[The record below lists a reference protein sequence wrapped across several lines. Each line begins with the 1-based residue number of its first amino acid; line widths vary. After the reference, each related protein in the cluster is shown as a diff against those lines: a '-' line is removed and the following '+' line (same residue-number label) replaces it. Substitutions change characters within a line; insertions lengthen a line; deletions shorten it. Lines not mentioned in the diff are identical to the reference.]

1 VSAPVIGSPV
11 TLRSSSA
18 ATFLGGAHS
27 FAPQL
32 TEATGAGDA
41 NIADG
46 EAASSRLPLPAV
58 LLGAAELVGDCGF

>member
-1 VSAPVIGSPV
+1 
-11 TLRSSSA
+11 
-18 ATFLGGAHS
+18 LGGAHS